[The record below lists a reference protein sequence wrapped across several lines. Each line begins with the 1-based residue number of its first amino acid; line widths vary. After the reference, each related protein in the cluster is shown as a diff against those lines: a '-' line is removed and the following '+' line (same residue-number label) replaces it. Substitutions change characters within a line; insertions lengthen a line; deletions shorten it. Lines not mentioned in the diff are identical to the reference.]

1 MGPPGGQA
9 NLKLKTWSRNMII
22 NKQEKKSSFKGS
34 VLILMIMVII
44 FGVCI
49 IKYKFEAH
57 VPISMCI
64 GMLIIYGCTTLGI
77 KWKDMSASIINSVSP
92 SLECMLI
99 ILMIGATVGTWIA
112 AGTVPYLITLGL
124 KFMTGSHFLVSALCV
139 CAVMSMCTGS
149 SWTTMGTIGVAF
161 MGVGAGLG
169 VDPAMAAG
177 AIVCGAYLGDTQ
189 SPLSDQTNFSSSV
202 AKADLY
208 THLKSMMYTTVPA
221 FGVCIIAFY
230 ILGMKNGGDADMS
243 AIENM
248 VGILEEEF
256 NFTPVLLLPFVLM
269 FVMVLLKIPAFPTL
283 LICSCTGILFS
294 VIFQGADILDAGTY
308 WYSGFVGATGD
319 ETVDFLL
326 TRGGITSMWYTLTLM
341 ILSLTLAGLL
351 ERCGIISNLVGG
363 MYSLIHGILSLTV
376 VQLIAG
382 YVLSFIA
389 SDPYLAMLLPANAFA
404 EKYDEFGY
412 DRTVLSRTLENGA
425 TIVAPM
431 VPWGSNGVYCAAA
444 LGVATIQYIPY
455 YFMGIITP
463 FICILCCV
471 TGFGMLKKN
480 GDDKIKPGKTRKK
493 ENYDLK
499 LAAEE

>member
-1 MGPPGGQA
+1 
-9 NLKLKTWSRNMII
+9 MII

-64 GMLIIYGCTTLGI
+64 GLLIVYSCIVLKI
-77 KWKDMSASIINSVSP
+77 KWKDLTSAIMNSVSP

-99 ILMIGATVGTWIA
+99 ILMIGATVGTWIS
-112 AGTVPYLITLGL
+112 AGTVPYLITVGL
-124 KFMTGSHFLVSALCV
+124 RFMTGSHFLVSVLCICAL
-139 CAVMSMCTGS
+139 MSMCTGS

-161 MGVGAGLG
+161 MGVGIGIGA
-169 VDPAMAAG
+169 DPAMTAG

-208 THLKSMMYTTVPA
+208 SHLKSMMYTTVPA
-221 FGVCIIAFY
+221 FGVCIIAFSV
-230 ILGMKNGGDADMS
+230 LGMKNAGEADMS

-248 VGILEEEF
+248 VAVLEDEF
-256 NFTPVLLLPFVLM
+256 NFTPVLLIPFALM
-269 FVMVLLKIPAFPTL
+269 FVMVLLKVPAFPTL
-283 LICSCTGILFS
+283 LVCSCTGIFFS
-294 VIFQGADILDAGTY
+294 VALQDTDILSAGTY
-308 WYSGFVGATGD
+308 WYSGFVGNTGD

-351 ERCGIISNLVGG
+351 ERCGVITNLVSG

-376 VQLIAG
+376 VQLAAG

-425 TIVAPM
+425 TLVAPM
-431 VPWGSNGVYCAAA
+431 VPWGSNGVYCASA
-444 LGVATIQYIPY
+444 LGVATLQYIPY

-471 TGFGMLKKN
+471 TGFGMFRKN
-480 GDDKIKPGKTRKK
+480 NDRPAKGQKSEKS
-493 ENYDLK
+493 DLK
-499 LAAEE
+499 FAVEK

>member
-1 MGPPGGQA
+1 
-9 NLKLKTWSRNMII
+9 MII

-34 VLILMIMVII
+34 ILILMIMVII

-64 GMLIIYGCTTLGI
+64 GILVVYGCTVLGI
-77 KWKDMSASIINSVSP
+77 KWKDISAAIINSVSP

-112 AGTVPYLITLGL
+112 SGTVPYLITLGL
-124 KFMTGSHFLVSALCV
+124 TFMSGSHFLVSALCV

-149 SWTTMGTIGVAF
+149 SWTTMGTVGVAF
-161 MGVGAGLG
+161 MGVGTGLSI
-169 VDPAMAAG
+169 DPAMTAG

-208 THLKSMMYTTVPA
+208 THLKSMMYTTIPA

-243 AIENM
+243 TIENM
-248 VGILEEEF
+248 VNMLEEEF
-256 NFTPVLLLPFVLM
+256 NFTPVLLIPFLLM
-269 FVMVLLKIPAFPTL
+269 FTMVLLRIPAFPTL
-283 LICSCTGILFS
+283 LICSGVGILFS
-294 VIFQGADILDAGTY
+294 VIFQGTALIDAGTC
-308 WYSGFVGATGD
+308 WYSGFVGSTGD

-351 ERCGIISNLVGG
+351 ERCGIISNLVIG
-363 MYSLIHGILSLTV
+363 MYSFIHGILSLTV

-444 LGVATIQYIPY
+444 LGVATVHYIPY
-455 YFMGIITP
+455 YIMGIITP

-480 GDDKIKPGKTRKK
+480 GKDNGNPEKNEKK

-499 LAAEE
+499 LVTEE